1 MVSMRRILLIHILH
15 PMQPRPSSFE
25 APHKGI
31 RSFFGSIL
39 KLAGNAD
46 HNDPAEIE
54 SLCSS
59 CEELFELL
67 HLHASDENAV
77 MLAHLDRKAP
87 GASEHDRNDHD
98 RLETM
103 QAELEQL
110 VKEIRK
116 GPVQL
121 IQLTKLYSGLSL
133 LFAEHLEHMHEEET
147 VTQKLLWEHFTDEEL
162 FAMRGE
168 IMQRLGADRMLKW
181 WKHIIPAMRRT
192 ERAMMLNAVFG
203 QAPPPFVERVKAL
216 LPEWLGEKEW
226 QRTQELMLQPA

>member
-1 MVSMRRILLIHILH
+1 
-15 PMQPRPSSFE
+15 MQPRPSSFE

-46 HNDPAEIE
+46 HNDPQELE
-54 SLCSS
+54 TLCSS

-77 MLAHLDRKAP
+77 MLTQMDRKAP
-87 GASEHDRNDHD
+87 GASEHDRGDHD
-98 RLETM
+98 RLEAM
-103 QAELEQL
+103 QAELEQM

-116 GPVQL
+116 GPVQPT
-121 IQLTKLYSGLSL
+121 QLNKLYSGLSL
-133 LFAEHLEHMHEEET
+133 LFSEHLEHMHEEET
-147 VTQKLLWEHFTDEEL
+147 VTQELLWQHFTDEEL

-168 IMQRLGADRMLKW
+168 IMQRLGPDRMLKW

-192 ERAMMLNAVFG
+192 ERAMMLKGMMA
-203 QAPPPFVERVKAL
+203 QAPPPMVEKVSAAMAGI
-216 LPEWLGEKEW
+216 LGEAEW
-226 QRTQELMLQPA
+226 RRTQELMLQPA